1 MAKLPS
7 VIALAA
13 ITALLAGCAGTSSDE
28 PEAASVSAAP
38 TASASAQ
45 ASPSV
50 TPSPV
55 VTTTPSST
63 PEPVPT
69 QEEAAPEE
77 TPADVVTPVEPPA
90 PETAV
95 EAPAEAPLAIAT
107 AETWDGAPRVTVA
120 HGSSFTVTSTGYQPG
135 QNVLMLMGIYQTDST
150 EVDEQSA
157 GADATGS
164 VSFTIAVTPDI
175 EPKTYGVVSMILDG
189 QIPGEDREASKR
201 FALVD
206 VTAG

>member
-28 PEAASVSAAP
+28 PEAASVSTAP
-38 TASASAQ
+38 TASASAD
-45 ASPSV
+45 ASPSA

-55 VTTTPSST
+55 ATTTASST
-63 PEPVPT
+63 PEPEAT
-69 QEEAAPEE
+69 QEEAAPVE
-77 TPADVVTPVEPPA
+77 TPAVIETP
-90 PETAV
+90 V

-107 AETWDGAPRVTVA
+107 AATWDSAPRVTVV

-175 EPKTYGVVSMILDG
+175 DPKTYGVVTMILDG
-189 QIPGEDREASKR
+189 QISGEDREASKR

-206 VTAG
+206 VVAG